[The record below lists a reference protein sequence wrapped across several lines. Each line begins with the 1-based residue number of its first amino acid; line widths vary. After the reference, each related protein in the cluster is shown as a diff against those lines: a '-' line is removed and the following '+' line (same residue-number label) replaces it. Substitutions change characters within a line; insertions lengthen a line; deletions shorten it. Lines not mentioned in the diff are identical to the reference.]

1 MTSMA
6 VFTIGANQMQILK
19 MAEYARNSWT
29 HAGTYTETKRLVDD
43 AKARKFLYV
52 LVSDSMAIDASASEQ
67 LKSVGVEIIPFKDQK
82 ALERAMMKERIKKE
96 EADRKTKLKTDIE
109 RDLSRLNIMRR

>member
-19 MAEYARNSWT
+19 MAEYARNNWT
-29 HAGTYTETKRLVDD
+29 HAGNYTETKRLVDD
-43 AKARKFLYV
+43 AKARKFSYV
-52 LVSDSMAIDASASEQ
+52 LVSDFMAIDASASEQ

-82 ALERAMMKERIKKE
+82 ALERAMSKEKIKKD
-96 EADRKTKLKTDIE
+96 EADRKNKTRADIE
-109 RDLSRLNIMRR
+109 KDLVRMNILRR